1 MPTPSFGHHLSPLPL
16 ILRDPLS
23 PLISYQCP
31 SFCGAPLSAPSF
43 VTNAPHF
50 ATPPERP
57 LIRTPMPLILRY
69 PLSPLISANAPHFAT
84 PPERP
89 SFLTNAP
96 HFGMPLSAPFISHQ
110 CPSFVTALWV
120 QFIVNDTLFFTNVPR
135 PAMPPEN
142 PSLGSHFSTNAP
154 HFGMPQLTAWVPLI
168 RVSFLRNVPYFTTP
182 LSALSFHQCLSFCDT
197 PWVPLIPHQCPSFC
211 DSIFFCYRYSPHMS
225 RHLRLGQL
233 RCHYF

>member
-1 MPTPSFGHHLSPLPL
+1 MNTPKFNNPPYS
-16 ILRDPLS
+16 DT
-23 PLISYQCP
+23 ISYQCP
-31 SFCGAPLSAPSF
+31 SFCDAPWAPPHLS
-43 VTNAPHF
+43 
-50 ATPPERP
+50 
-57 LIRTPMPLILRY
+57 PMPLILRR
-69 PLSPLISANAPHFAT
+69 PLSA
-84 PPERP
+84 P

-96 HFGMPLSAPFISHQ
+96 HFAMPLSAPFISHQ

-211 DSIFFCYRYSPHMS
+211 DSIFFCYRYSPHNVM
-225 RHLRLGQL
+225 
-233 RCHYF
+233 